1 MRIQVLLIAG
11 VLSIVQGTSD
21 ALAPVG
27 SFGNVRQGQDGEHC
41 YGYSLELWRHNGKL
55 IGLLDHHQG
64 LCGDPPCEALRNVSY
79 DARSGRLSFSALDVN
94 FTGTLRRDDVAGTI
108 GRDRL
113 RLSRHRDHPIDA
125 KSDES
130 FAAWCTFW
138 SSVSRC
144 KGVREVCTAAGQ

>member
-1 MRIQVLLIAG
+1 MTR
-11 VLSIVQGTSD
+11 VQGLVII
-21 ALAPVG
+21 ALVVVLQGRHDEIVPVG
-27 SFGNVRQGQDGEHC
+27 SFANVQSRDGEHC

-94 FTGTLRRDDVAGTI
+94 FTGTLRRDDVVGTI
-108 GRDRL
+108 GGDRVRLARDR
-113 RLSRHRDHPIDA
+113 DDPTDA
-125 KSDES
+125 KWDKSL
-130 FAAWCTFW
+130 AAWCTFW

-144 KGVREVCTAAGQ
+144 TGVRQVCAAAGQ